1 MLNYGYAVLRGAM
14 LKAVL
19 ATGLQPSCGV
29 HHVNRN
35 NPYCLVD
42 DLLEPYRP
50 LVDQLVLRLKER
62 DKTEISPVTKRSLS
76 ALVTADVVHTGQMSP
91 LFQDMAQFA
100 RSVWD
105 VIDGKKAVL
114 TTAGLLSDIEVEGM
128 ANLC

>member
-1 MLNYGYAVLRGAM
+1 M
-14 LKAVL
+14 
-19 ATGLQPSCGV
+19 
-29 HHVNRN
+29 
-35 NPYCLVD
+35 
-42 DLLEPYRP
+42 
-50 LVDQLVLRLKER
+50 DQLVLRLKER

-114 TTAGLLSDIEVEGM
+114 KTAGLLSDIEVEGM